1 MLERLLQ
8 HETWLEYLRYKTE
21 GRLLSREEEK
31 QLIEFIE
38 AKKYTSIATKIVN
51 GQYHFSIPEK
61 RELNKIG
68 STKKRTVYL
77 FPEEENMIL
86 KLLSYLLYKYD
97 DSLSENC
104 YAFRRSVGAKRAFTD
119 IAFNPDIQTMDGFK
133 ADISNYFNSIDIP
146 TLKPILESVIDD
158 DPALLHLL
166 ISLLEDDRAIWQGEI
181 VHESRGVM
189 AGTPISPFFANLYLK
204 EMDQYFA
211 DRDVIYARY
220 SDDIIIFDT
229 HEKLPEHIKAY
240 RNYIQKYYLTSNP
253 EKESYFA
260 QGERWS
266 FLGFSYVGG
275 TIDIAPITVKKIMD
289 KARRAS
295 RSIRRWMLKN
305 DVAPEKALHVFNR
318 KFNRKFYQVSQ
329 GHDLCWTRWYFP
341 LINTT
346 QSLHKIDTYL
356 QECQRYLV
364 TGKHNKS
371 GFEKVP
377 YSMMKKSGYKPL
389 VAAYYKGTTESK
401 G

>member
-8 HETWLEYLRYKTE
+8 HETWMDYLRYKTD
-21 GRLLSREEEK
+21 GMLLSREEEK
-31 QLIEFIE
+31 QLTEFITLRR
-38 AKKYTSIATKIVN
+38 YIPIAEKISS
-51 GQYHFSIPEK
+51 GQFCFSVPEK

-77 FPEEENMIL
+77 FPEDENMVL

-97 DSLSENC
+97 VSLAENC
-104 YAFRRSVGAKRAFTD
+104 YAFRRSIGAKRAFTD
-119 IAFNPDIQTMDGFK
+119 IACNPAIQTMNGFK

-146 TLKPILESVIDD
+146 TLKPILERVIWD
-158 DPALLHLL
+158 DPALLQLL
-166 ISLLEDDRAIWQGEI
+166 ISFLEDDRAVWQGEI
-181 VHESRGVM
+181 IHEPRGVM

-211 DRDVIYARY
+211 DRGVIYARY

-229 HEKLPEHIKAY
+229 PERLSEHVAAY
-240 RNYIQKYYLTSNP
+240 RRFIKKYHLSSNP
-253 EKESYFA
+253 DKESFFN
-260 QGERWS
+260 QGEKWS
-266 FLGFSYVGG
+266 FLGFSYDNG

-295 RSIRRWMLKN
+295 RSVRRWMLKKE
-305 DVAPEKALHVFNR
+305 VEPAKALQVFNR

-346 QSLHKIDTYL
+346 KSLHKIDIYL

-364 TGKHNKS
+364 TGKHNKT

-377 YSMMKKSGYKPL
+377 YSMMKKCGYKPL
-389 VAAYYKGTTESK
+389 VASYYQGKQ
-401 G
+401 